1 MNDTCRRCDD
11 ASSDLATEVLLGQ
24 VKKGMRGTQKVH
36 AAIRRTTVGDVRT
49 HICTEAFIRNPEEER
64 AHYQF
69 NSSSCVDQNSEV
81 PSGS

>member
-1 MNDTCRRCDD
+1 MEDTCRRCDD
-11 ASSDLATEVLLGQ
+11 ASSDLATEVLLRQ
-24 VKKGMRGTQKVH
+24 IEKGMGGTQKVH
-36 AAIRRTTVGDVRT
+36 ARVGRSTTLDVRT
-49 HICTEAFIRNPEEER
+49 HLLAKTFIRNPEKQR

>member
-11 ASSDLATEVLLGQ
+11 ASSDLATEVLLGE
-24 VKKGMRGTQKVH
+24 VKKGMGGTQKVH
-36 AAIRRTTVGDVRT
+36 ARVGRSATLDVCT

-69 NSSSCVDQNSEV
+69 NSSSCVDQNSDV